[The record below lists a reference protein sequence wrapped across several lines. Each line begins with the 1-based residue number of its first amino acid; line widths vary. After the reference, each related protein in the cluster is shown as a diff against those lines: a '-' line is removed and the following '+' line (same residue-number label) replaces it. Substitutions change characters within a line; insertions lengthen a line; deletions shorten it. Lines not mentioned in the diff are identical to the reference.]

1 MMDQMVEA
9 HEEVSWCLMIIPW
22 LLKNMLFN
30 PYLAMHI
37 IAPIIQ
43 GDQSL
48 DCRSQTGVLI
58 ACFCFLPSFLFHVQI
73 LFYELACFSMFL
85 YQDVL
90 RLMEAQS
97 KLVAANKQ
105 LKSVSWMA
113 KISAHWSKKHCCIS
127 RFFKHWWQIHSTF
140 RLYFEFCKPCAYCIE
155 WFHFFWHIRI
165 WMQPINMQWLYKQPL
180 ESNRSQF
187 HSKQDKKMLVFLQL
201 RKSRHFRRRLMLL
214 RRG

>member
-1 MMDQMVEA
+1 MVVKFKKTSNDDWHIDKLWDAIQRKNKDVMMDQMVEA

-113 KISAHWSKKHCCIS
+113 KISAHWSKNIVVFPGSSNIGGKYIVHSVCLN
-127 RFFKHWWQIHSTF
+127 FANPVHTALNDSTF
-140 RLYFEFCKPCAYCIE
+140 FGI
-155 WFHFFWHIRI
+155 
-165 WMQPINMQWLYKQPL
+165 
-180 ESNRSQF
+180 
-187 HSKQDKKMLVFLQL
+187 
-201 RKSRHFRRRLMLL
+201 
-214 RRG
+214 